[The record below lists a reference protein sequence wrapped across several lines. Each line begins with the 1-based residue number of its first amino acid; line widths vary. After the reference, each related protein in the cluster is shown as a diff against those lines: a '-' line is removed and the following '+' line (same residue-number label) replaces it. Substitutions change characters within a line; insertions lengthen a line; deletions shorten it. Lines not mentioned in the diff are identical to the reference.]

1 MQVIQEYF
9 DEVTYTT
16 CGVCDVCIRKKK
28 KESSTLYGDYQQQI
42 KYLLGP
48 TALSVEELETQVAPS
63 DKELLMEVIQEM
75 LENGELMYDEQWLLH
90 LTL

>member
-1 MQVIQEYF
+1 
-9 DEVTYTT
+9 
-16 CGVCDVCIRKKK
+16 
-28 KESSTLYGDYQQQI
+28 LYNDYQQQI

-48 TALSVEELETQVAPS
+48 TALSVEELETQVAAR

-75 LENGELMYDEQWLLH
+75 LENGGLMYDEQWLLH